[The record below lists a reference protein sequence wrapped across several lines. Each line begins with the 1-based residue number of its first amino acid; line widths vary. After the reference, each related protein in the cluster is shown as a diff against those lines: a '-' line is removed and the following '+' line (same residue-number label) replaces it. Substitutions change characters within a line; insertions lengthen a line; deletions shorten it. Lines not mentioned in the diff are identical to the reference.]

1 MCPVSALRVM
11 AGVKMPNSYPQGL
24 STRCINL
31 WRTRRRYAQVIHILT
46 GNLTTTLASTLAGE
60 PLRRIAR
67 KRSLV
72 LVAGLLL
79 FTNMPTAKAVSTARD
94 INSYKLYAH
103 MKVLDAKEY
112 RCLELLWHNES
123 RWNPK
128 ADNPKSTAWGIPQ
141 LLKYKE
147 KDPYKQ
153 IDRGLKYI
161 EHRYKT
167 TCKAWL
173 HHKKTGHY

>member
-1 MCPVSALRVM
+1 
-11 AGVKMPNSYPQGL
+11 MPNSYPQKL
-24 STRCINL
+24 STGVNIL
-31 WRTRRRYAQVIHILT
+31 WMTRRRYARVIHILA
-46 GNLTTTLASTLAGE
+46 GNLTNTLASILAGE

-79 FTNMPTAKAVSTARD
+79 FTNMPTAQAVSTARD

-112 RCLELLWHNES
+112 RCLEMLWHNES
-123 RWNPK
+123 RWNPR
-128 ADNPKSTAWGIPQ
+128 ADNPKSTAYGIPQ

-161 EHRYKT
+161 KHRHST
-167 TCKAWL
+167 PCKAL
-173 HHKKTGHY
+173 RFQRITGHY

>member
-1 MCPVSALRVM
+1 
-11 AGVKMPNSYPQGL
+11 MPNSYPQELYTGVN
-24 STRCINL
+24 IL
-31 WRTRRRYAQVIHILT
+31 WMTRRRYAQVIHIPVS
-46 GNLTTTLASTLAGE
+46 NLTHTLASILAGE

-79 FTNMPTAKAVSTARD
+79 FTNMPTAQAVSTERD

-112 RCLELLWHNES
+112 RCLELLWHYES
-123 RWNPK
+123 RWNPRS
-128 ADNPKSTAWGIPQ
+128 DNPKSTAYGIPQ

-167 TCKAWL
+167 ACKAWIY
-173 HHKKTGHY
+173 HKKTGHY